1 MRELSWAQVIGRRVA
16 RSSLARPSSGTKL
29 VEIVRGTPLIQAQV
43 FAAAELCLSARV
55 RGFTRQRLSDA
66 LYVERSLVRTW
77 SLRGTLH
84 LVPADEA
91 ALWAAAARGSCPYWQ
106 TSAWLTKYGL
116 TRRRVSAL
124 IAAIGES
131 LQSCC
136 LTRSELATAVEAR
149 LGWTHPLLR
158 SGYGQLLH
166 PAAMTGRL
174 CFGPP
179 KGANV
184 TFVRA
189 DEWLGGWP
197 QVDGDQARRE
207 ILRRYLHTFGPARPA
222 DFSIWSGFQPAA
234 ARQLFAEARLQQVSI
249 EGTRA
254 FVLPGDTTF
263 RAPRPS
269 VRLLPRYDAYVI
281 GSRPRWPILPP
292 AVEQRVKQDPKGRLE
307 SITGMQPIVVNGVIA
322 GLWTHR
328 EKKIQ
333 LEQIM
338 PIPPTVEDELV
349 FEIDRIRQLD

>member
-1 MRELSWAQVIGRRVA
+1 MRELTWSQVIGRRFT
-16 RSSLARPSSGTKL
+16 RSNLARQSPETKL
-29 VEIVRGTPLIQAQV
+29 VELVRGTPLIQAQV

-66 LYVERSLVRTW
+66 LYAERSLVRTW
-77 SLRGTLH
+77 SVRGTVH

-91 ALWAAAARGSCPYWQ
+91 ALWAAAAVGASPYWE
-106 TSAWLTKYGL
+106 TSAWLTEHGL

-124 IAAIGES
+124 ITAIGQS
-131 LQSCC
+131 LQSRC
-136 LTRSELATAVEAR
+136 LTRSELAAAVEGR

-166 PAAMTGRL
+166 PAAMTGHL

-207 ILRRYLHTFGPARPA
+207 VLRRYLHAFGPARPA
-222 DFSIWSGFQPAA
+222 DFSTWSGFQLAT
-234 ARQLFAEARLQQVSI
+234 ARQLFAEAELEELSV

-281 GSRPRWPILPP
+281 GSRPRRPILPP
-292 AVEQRVKQDPKGRLE
+292 AVEQRVKENPKGRLE
-307 SITGMQPIVVNGVIA
+307 SVTGMQPLIVNGVVT
-322 GLWTHR
+322 GLWTR
-328 EKKIQ
+328 RDETIR
-333 LEQIM
+333 LEQI
-338 PIPPTVEDELV
+338 IPLPATLKDELAS
-349 FEIDRIRQLD
+349 EIERIRQFD